1 MDNLFD
7 IYVRDNK
14 QWFESMVDLLG
25 STYLRMGEI
34 DKIVQGS
41 GLKQERKETSS
52 LVLVGIATVWSE
64 FESRLSDLR
73 DMNIRSDNIERVLR
87 DKIRALEVENSKL
100 KIVRDGESLTVI
112 TESIGLPDM
121 KELNVNIKRV
131 LRLFEDNVKV
141 MALREAMRTVEYKER
156 DRSGSKSPRFIQGID
171 NKELAN
177 RYKLAGY
184 TLNKDIVKDY
194 NKKYGITYNGLME
207 RLKNIGIWQYKNKK

>member
-1 MDNLFD
+1 LFD

-25 STYLRMGEI
+25 STYSMMGEI

-41 GLKQERKETSS
+41 GLEQERKETSS
-52 LVLVGIATVWSE
+52 LVLAGLAIVWSE

-73 DMNIRSDNIERVLR
+73 DMNIRSESIERVLR
-87 DKIRALEVENSKL
+87 DKIKALEVENSKL
-100 KIVRDGESLTVI
+100 TDVRDIKSLRVLA
-112 TESIGLPDM
+112 ESIGLPDI
-121 KELNVNIKRV
+121 KELNANVERV

-156 DRSGSKSPRFIQGID
+156 DRSGRKSPRFIQEID
-171 NKELAN
+171 NEELVN

-184 TLNKDIVKDY
+184 TLNKDLVEDY

-207 RLKNIGIWQYKNKK
+207 RLKTLGAWKYKNKNKK